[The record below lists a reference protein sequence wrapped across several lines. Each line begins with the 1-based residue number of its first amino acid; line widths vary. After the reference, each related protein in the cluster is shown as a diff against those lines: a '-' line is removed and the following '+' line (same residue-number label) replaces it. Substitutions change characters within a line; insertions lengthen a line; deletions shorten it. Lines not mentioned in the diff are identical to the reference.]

1 MTGMENSYLTAAVG
15 LTGAIVGGL
24 TSFATTWLTQ
34 SVQTK
39 EKLQQAT
46 FNRRENPYTEFFK
59 EAARLFGD
67 ALSHQKDDIADLVP
81 LYAMVA
87 HIRLVASP
95 GVVFAAEHVMDR
107 VIKTYGEPNLT
118 LSELRISAQKGKLDP
133 LLEFSQQ
140 CRTDLIQ
147 LSKRSSRAF
156 Y

>member
-1 MTGMENSYLTAAVG
+1 MTGIEESYITAAVG
-15 LTGAIVGGL
+15 LTGAIVGGV

-46 FNRRENPYTEFFK
+46 INRREKLYTEFLK

-67 ALSHQKDDIADLVP
+67 ALSHQKDDIADLVT

-95 GVVFAAEHVMDR
+95 GVISAAEHVLER
-107 VIKTYGEPNLT
+107 VIETYRGPNRT
-118 LSELRISAQKGKLDP
+118 LSELRIFAQEGNLDP

-140 CRTDLIQ
+140 CRMDLLQ
-147 LSKRSSRAF
+147 LSNSPGG
-156 Y
+156 

>member
-1 MTGMENSYLTAAVG
+1 MTGIAESYITAAVG
-15 LTGAIVGGL
+15 LTGAIVGGV

-46 FNRRENPYTEFFK
+46 FNRRENLYTEFLK

-67 ALSHQKDDIADLVP
+67 ALSHQKDDVADLVT

-87 HIRLVASP
+87 HIRLVASV
-95 GVVFAAEHVMDR
+95 GVISAAEHVMDR

-118 LSELRISAQKGKLDP
+118 LSGLRTSAQEGKLDP

-140 CRTDLIQ
+140 CRMELAQ
-147 LSKRSSRAF
+147 LNKRSTGA